1 MTRKCKD
8 DLELTIRCVE
18 EDGEPV
24 IYILHKG
31 TRIAKRGKP
40 GTPHYKQWI
49 PLQLAGSSATTT
61 ILKESRSLSSQG
73 WGRRDEQKAPVD

>member
-49 PLQLAGSSATTT
+49 PLQLGWV
-61 ILKESRSLSSQG
+61 IRDHNYPQG
-73 WGRRDEQKAPVD
+73 IEVVEFPGMGAA